1 MSPEPAGSQAVEA
14 VEVDEVG
21 AAETADHWEPAPV
34 GRQPAERTGR
44 GTDTTSSDSVQIQKG

>member
-21 AAETADHWEPAPV
+21 TAETADHWEPAPV
-34 GRQPAERTGR
+34 GRQPAEDRQGDR
-44 GTDTTSSDSVQIQKG
+44 QPRVILFK